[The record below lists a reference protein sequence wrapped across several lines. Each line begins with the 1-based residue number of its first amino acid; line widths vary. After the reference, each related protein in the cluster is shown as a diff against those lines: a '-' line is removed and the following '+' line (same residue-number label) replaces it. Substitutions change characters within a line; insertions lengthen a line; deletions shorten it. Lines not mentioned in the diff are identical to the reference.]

1 VNVQKLGIIDYEAG
15 NIASVKNALVNAEV
29 PHCLSFSVDELKQC
43 CGILLPGVGAA
54 PGAMRSLQQRGLI
67 SFLQN
72 LKVPFLGICLGM
84 QILFERSEE
93 GPTDCLGIIPGNILQ
108 FDDRATRVPHMGW
121 NQVDFSETAALGNGG
136 NSHFYFA
143 HSFYVP
149 VGQYTQGTAE
159 SGVRFSAAIC
169 KENYYG
175 VQFHPE
181 KSGRSG
187 LVLLREFWKLCSS
200 YQQSI

>member
-1 VNVQKLGIIDYEAG
+1 MK
-15 NIASVKNALVNAEV
+15 
-29 PHCLSFSVDELKQC
+29 
-43 CGILLPGVGAA
+43 
-54 PGAMRSLQQRGLI
+54 SLQQRGII
-67 SFLQN
+67 SFLQD

-84 QILFERSEE
+84 QVLFEQSEE
-93 GPTDCLGIIPGNILQ
+93 GSTDCLGIIPGSVLQ
-108 FDDRATRVPHMGW
+108 FDDRAARVPHMGW
-121 NQVDFSETAALGNGG
+121 NRVEFVEAAALGDGD
-136 NSHFYFA
+136 NSHYYFA

-149 VGQYTQGTAE
+149 VGEYTQGVAE
-159 SGVRFSAAIC
+159 SGVQFSAAVS

-187 LVLLREFWKLCSS
+187 LILLREFWRLCES

>member
-1 VNVQKLGIIDYEAG
+1 MTMLGIVDYEAG
-15 NIASVKNALVNAEV
+15 NIASVRNALESAEI
-29 PHCLSFSVDELKQC
+29 PHCLSSSVDELKQC
-43 CGILLPGVGAA
+43 SGILLPGVGAA

-67 SFLQN
+67 SFLQD

-84 QILFERSEE
+84 QVLFERSEE
-93 GPTDCLGIIPGNILQ
+93 GATECLGIIPGNVLQ
-108 FDDRATRVPHMGW
+108 FDDRAVRVPHMGW
-121 NQVDFSETAALGNGG
+121 NQVQFSPGSNFADGD
-136 NSHFYFA
+136 NSHYYFA

-149 VGQYTQGTAE
+149 VGQYTEGSAE
-159 SGVRFSAAIC
+159 CGVRFSAAIC

-181 KSGRSG
+181 KSGRAG
-187 LVLLREFWKLCSS
+187 LVLFRQFWILCNS